1 LFQSPSSDHGS
12 ALDLHDTIV
21 PACLNDLTVKTS
33 WPKHSPDH
41 PLIELESIRRD
52 EWSNFKIHSV
62 RKVLQ
67 QIQRVAVASLADHRR
82 WPKPG
87 PDVDHGE
94 DPYWPFLASDHRPDL
109 INLKFRDGES
119 FDFAMAEPTTPGG
132 RSFQPTM
139 NCIPGNALGS
149 SDGRFVQAFDA
160 KSGDL
165 VKDRATVLESMI
177 RCAGC

>member
-1 LFQSPSSDHGS
+1 L
-12 ALDLHDTIV
+12 
-21 PACLNDLTVKTS
+21 K
-33 WPKHSPDH
+33 
-41 PLIELESIRRD
+41 
-52 EWSNFKIHSV
+52 
-62 RKVLQ
+62 
-67 QIQRVAVASLADHRR
+67 QIQGVAVASLTNDSR

-94 DPYWPFLASDHRPDL
+94 DPYWPFLASHHRSDL

-119 FDFAMAEPTTPGG
+119 FDFAMAEPTTPGS

-160 KSGDL
+160 KSCHL
-165 VKDRATVLESMI
+165 IKDRATVLESMI
-177 RCAGC
+177 RCAGCRAERLPTSPASVSTTLPHLVLWKPWRTICPLAAFRGKEHWPLGQLRLFIRGTS